1 MKRLNIDEIS
11 DIIQHGEDESVEFK
25 YGTLVLDVV
34 AKCIAAFANAKG
46 GRIIVGYSQRRQQF
60 IGSSAGDMRTIER
73 ALKQIENPP
82 TIDCYEIYYKGKHL
96 LIVDIEPNKHDFSYY
111 KGAIFVRVN
120 SQVQLMN
127 SADIKAAYSKFT
139 GQASSPYNA
148 IEKMNIQNLKLQ
160 GQVSKLEEK
169 MDNYHK
175 WDITADKISFRWAV
189 FFCVAGSVLG
199 AIIGTILGKIFL

>member
-1 MKRLNIDEIS
+1 
-11 DIIQHGEDESVEFK
+11 
-25 YGTLVLDVV
+25 
-34 AKCIAAFANAKG
+34 
-46 GRIIVGYSQRRQQF
+46 
-60 IGSSAGDMRTIER
+60 MRTIER

-148 IEKMNIQNLKLQ
+148 IEKNEY
-160 GQVSKLEEK
+160 SKFK
-169 MDNYHK
+169 
-175 WDITADKISFRWAV
+175 
-189 FFCVAGSVLG
+189 VAGTSLK
-199 AIIGTILGKIFL
+199 IGRKNCRFERTYCRH

>member
-11 DIIQHGEDESVEFK
+11 DIIQHGEDEGVEFK

-46 GRIIVGYSQRRQQF
+46 GRIIVGYSQRRQQL
-60 IGSSAGDMRTIER
+60 IGSSAGDMRTIEK

>member
-1 MKRLNIDEIS
+1 MKRLSIDEVS
-11 DIIQHGEDESVEFK
+11 DIIQHGENENVEFK

-46 GRIIVGYSQRRQQF
+46 GRIIVGYSKRRQQLL
-60 IGSSAGDMRTIER
+60 GSSAGDMRTIER
-73 ALKQIENPP
+73 ALQQIENPP
-82 TIDCYEIYYKGKHL
+82 TVDCYELYYKNKHL
-96 LIVDIEPNKHDFSYY
+96 LIVDIEPNQHDFSYY

-120 SQVQLMN
+120 NQVQLMN
-127 SADIKAAYSKFT
+127 SADIKAAYSKFADPT
-139 GQASSPYNA
+139 SSPYDA
-148 IEKMNIQNLKLQ
+148 IEKMNIQNVDLQ
-160 GQVSKLEEK
+160 EQVSKLEEK

-175 WDITADKISFRWAV
+175 WDVTADKTSFRWAV